1 MEYRFRDLRLIEKD
15 REKTIKYEND
25 IFVIKALFPKDY
37 REISRRIALE
47 QTGLPINAFSVD
59 DRYKFQRDIT
69 VDYALVSYPDWWN
82 GSANCPFEEILDF
95 LYKEIQDWTNEFQE
109 SLKKNR
115 LNKRSVQPPISS

>member
-1 MEYRFRDLRLIEKD
+1 MEYRFKDLRLIEKD

-25 IFVIKALFPKDY
+25 IFAIKALFPKDY

-69 VDYALVSYPDWWN
+69 IDYALVSYPDWWS
-82 GSANCPFEEILDF
+82 GSANCPLEEILDF

-115 LNKRSVQPPISS
+115 LNKRSVQPPISN